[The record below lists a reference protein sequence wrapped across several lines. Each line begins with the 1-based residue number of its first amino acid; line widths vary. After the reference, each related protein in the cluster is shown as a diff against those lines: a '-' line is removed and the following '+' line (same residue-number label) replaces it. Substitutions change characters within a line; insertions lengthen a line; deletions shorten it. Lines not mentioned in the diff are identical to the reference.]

1 VLGHERLGELE
12 LGPHDLE
19 PVLLEH
25 ELGGFAVTELL
36 SLAHE
41 RGQPAFEDDTLRR
54 SSLPQIHMLQCDLSV
69 GGRPPPEGW
78 TGMRRAAA
86 VSDPEAAAL
95 PWQT

>member
-54 SSLPQIHMLQCDLSV
+54 SSLPQIHMLQC
-69 GGRPPPEGW
+69 GPGIGCGPPPEGW
-78 TGMRRAAA
+78 TSPGRPSEGRRRRA
-86 VSDPEAAAL
+86 
-95 PWQT
+95 QTPKM